1 MPFTGS
7 WVLDYASKHNVSDW
21 LKTLNIS
28 NNTVIDNQGLTSRIK
43 CINDVWVL
51 EGGLI
56 YIENN
61 KLYRIGKSINSF
73 QEFIRK
79 EDMYCYQCIFFIIYI

>member
-7 WVLDYASKHNVSDW
+7 CVLDYASKHNVSDW

-28 NNTVIDNQGLTSRIK
+28 STTVIDNQGLTSRIQ
-43 CINDVWVL
+43 CINGEWFL

-79 EDMYCYQCIFFIIYI
+79 EDIY

>member
-28 NNTVIDNQGLTSRIK
+28 NNTVIDNQGLTIQIQ
-43 CINDVWVL
+43 CINGEWFL

-61 KLYRIGKSINSF
+61 KLYRIGKTVNSF

-79 EDMYCYQCIFFIIYI
+79 ENMY

>member
-43 CINDVWVL
+43 CINNVWVL

-79 EDMYCYQCIFFIIYI
+79 EDIY

>member
-79 EDMYCYQCIFFIIYI
+79 ENIY

>member
-7 WVLDYASKHNVSDW
+7 WILDYASKHNSSDW

-28 NNTVIDNQGLTSRIK
+28 NNTIIDNQGLTSRIQ
-43 CINDVWVL
+43 CINDEWFL

-79 EDMYCYQCIFFIIYI
+79 EDIY

>member
-43 CINDVWVL
+43 CINNVWVL

-73 QEFIRK
+73 QEFKRQ
-79 EDMYCYQCIFFIIYI
+79 EDMY

>member
-1 MPFTGS
+1 MPFTGI

-43 CINDVWVL
+43 CIDDVWVL
-51 EGGLI
+51 EGGII
-56 YIENN
+56 YIENH

-79 EDMYCYQCIFFIIYI
+79 GDIY

>member
-28 NNTVIDNQGLTSRIK
+28 NNTVIDNQGLTSRIQ
-43 CINDVWVL
+43 CINHEWFL

-79 EDMYCYQCIFFIIYI
+79 EDIY

>member
-28 NNTVIDNQGLTSRIK
+28 NNTVIDNQGLTSRIQ
-43 CINDVWVL
+43 CINGERFL
-51 EGGLI
+51 EGGLV

-79 EDMYCYQCIFFIIYI
+79 EDIY

>member
-79 EDMYCYQCIFFIIYI
+79 EDIY

>member
-7 WVLDYASKHNVSDW
+7 WVLDYASKCSVSKW

-28 NNTVIDNQGLTSRIK
+28 SNTVIDNQGFTMQIEH
-43 CINDVWVL
+43 INGESFL

-56 YIENN
+56 YIENDR
-61 KLYRIGKSINSF
+61 LYRIGKSLNSF

-79 EDMYCYQCIFFIIYI
+79 ENMY

>member
-79 EDMYCYQCIFFIIYI
+79 EHMY

>member
-79 EDMYCYQCIFFIIYI
+79 EDI

>member
-28 NNTVIDNQGLTSRIK
+28 NNTLIDNQGLTSRTQ
-43 CINDVWVL
+43 CINGECFL

-79 EDMYCYQCIFFIIYI
+79 EDMY

>member
-43 CINDVWVL
+43 CINNVWVL

-79 EDMYCYQCIFFIIYI
+79 GDIY

>member
-79 EDMYCYQCIFFIIYI
+79 GDIY